1 MVSWQ
6 ASSASFSRRFVS
18 SKLYVHNPLLFFV
31 GPDCTCRDKRLNV
44 SGGSM
49 QSVEAGDLFEI
60 YIPSFMP
67 SSHTNAS
74 LHLRRTQYLYHP
86 CIVDI

>member
-1 MVSWQ
+1 
-6 ASSASFSRRFVS
+6 
-18 SKLYVHNPLLFFV
+18 
-31 GPDCTCRDKRLNV
+31 
-44 SGGSM
+44 M

-74 LHLRRTQYLYHP
+74 LHLRRRQYLYHP